1 MSILS
6 LQFFSLLKET
16 ALHLNVFWCQ
26 VDLGEDNSLSSL
38 LRYNPP
44 LEQTGVT
51 LDKTNFCLLLC
62 VCCDFEALMF
72 CSKFG

>member
-1 MSILS
+1 MKAKQLISVKKNQRCPYYHYS
-6 LQFFSLLKET
+6 FFIVEGNGPSFKR
-16 ALHLNVFWCQ
+16 FWCQ

-51 LDKTNFCLLLC
+51 LDKINFC
-62 VCCDFEALMF
+62 
-72 CSKFG
+72 